1 MRKKIITWNEKNIAK
16 FKNKYKEYVEW
27 CIEYMGRSKRI
38 HKAELDKE
46 KGLLEGE
53 KIGLTQ

>member
-1 MRKKIITWNEKNIAK
+1 
-16 FKNKYKEYVEW
+16 
-27 CIEYMGRSKRI
+27 MGRSKRI

-53 KIGLTQ
+53 KIGLTQQ